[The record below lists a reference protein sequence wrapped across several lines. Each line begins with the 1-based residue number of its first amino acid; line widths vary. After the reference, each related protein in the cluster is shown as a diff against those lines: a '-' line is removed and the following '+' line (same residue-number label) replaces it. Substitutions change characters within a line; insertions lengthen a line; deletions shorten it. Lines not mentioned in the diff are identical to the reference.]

1 MHDEERQGYE
11 SVATE
16 DIVQRVDEVVRETCR
31 ITIITGLYVEFSE
44 VQDLICSLLLLN
56 IQATENFKPVGFR
69 NNLPTTI
76 KLAER
81 LQLCRFWSTIKMK
94 ERISLYQS

>member
-1 MHDEERQGYE
+1 MRESYRKFKVCRTDVDDEEGQGYK

-16 DIVQRVDEVVRETCR
+16 DIVQRFDEVVRETCR

-56 IQATENFKPVGFR
+56 IQATENFVPVG
-69 NNLPTTI
+69 
-76 KLAER
+76 
-81 LQLCRFWSTIKMK
+81 STD
-94 ERISLYQS
+94 